1 MKVTRFVIEDIV
13 MKETRKIIYIG
24 TLDFKVITG
33 SCRIR
38 NMRPFKIEIDEA
50 GMIHNYSDRVMV
62 SIQDSIKRVIR
73 VDTMSILSIANHTA
87 VQLKINELA
96 GANKLAELDAVLQ
109 DVDQLNTKVAA
120 YAQEVETELLLEDL
134 LAMNREHAIDMALD
148 TGDYEAFNKLLEVQ
162 I

>member
-1 MKVTRFVIEDIV
+1 MRVTRFVIEDIV

-24 TLDFKVITG
+24 TLDFEVITG

-73 VDTMSILSIANHTA
+73 VDTMSILSIANHTD

-96 GANKLAELDAVLQ
+96 GANKLAELDAVFENI
-109 DVDQLNTKVAA
+109 DQLNVKVAA
-120 YAQEVETELLLEDL
+120 SVREVEMELLLEDL

-148 TGDYEAFNKLLEVQ
+148 TGDVEAFNKLLEVQ

>member
-24 TLDFKVITG
+24 TLDFEVITG

-38 NMRPFKIEIDEA
+38 NMHPFKIEIDEA

-73 VDTMSILSIANHTA
+73 VDTMSILSIANHTD

-96 GANKLAELDAVLQ
+96 EINKLAELDAVLQ
-109 DVDQLNTKVAA
+109 EVDQLNVGVAA
-120 YAQEVETELLLEDL
+120 SVQKVEIELLLEDL
-134 LAMNREHAIDMALD
+134 LAMNRGRAIDMALD
-148 TGDYEAFNKLLEVQ
+148 TGDVEAFNKLLEVQ